1 MEPGKG
7 ADRLIAPLVKA
18 ASARSILALA
28 AVAALILAGCGG
40 DGDSDS
46 GSSSEPTPAAAER
59 AATET
64 QPSSQQT
71 SSGGSSAGSGK
82 GAGAAAGGGANATN
96 PGAAGGQDTAIAPPK
111 GPREPGFTSEQ
122 RETAKA
128 VSISLQSPAV
138 LPVANAPAELPAA
151 YTCEGK
157 DSWPALRW
165 QGVPDGTE
173 ELVLFAMALAP
184 VEEKLFFDW
193 AVAGIDP
200 GLESLEAG
208 RLPKGA
214 VTGRNGFGQNGYSI
228 CPAEGQAE
236 TYFFALYALP
246 ERLSARPGFDPRA
259 LRQQVQELS
268 RDVGLLPVT
277 YARG

>member
-7 ADRLIAPLVKA
+7 ADRLIAPLAKA

-28 AVAALILAGCGG
+28 AAVALLLAGCG
-40 DGDSDS
+40 DDEDS
-46 GSSSEPTPAAAER
+46 GPEGAPSAAAAER

-64 QPSSQQT
+64 QPSSEQS
-71 SSGGSSAGSGK
+71 SSGGSSGSGK
-82 GAGAAAGGGANATN
+82 DGGAAAGGAAKATG
-96 PGAAGGQDTAIAPPK
+96 PGGAAGEQDTAIAPPK
-111 GPREPGFTSEQ
+111 GPREPGFTPEQ

-165 QGVPDGTE
+165 QGVPPGTE

-259 LRQQVQELS
+259 LRQQVQGLS